1 MKYKAILA
9 TLKLCWG
16 NQLVVDVETLLSEAV
31 GETLSSEAVKMHN
44 ISSWSRK
51 INHWSIKKKHYHTTM
66 FCSNMISKILLFLA
80 LFHIAGKYQFLRNFY
95 TSLMSAMQDE
105 YNTVGHLRVSKSIE
119 DYNKEEHLD
128 VNQNMHHKCP
138 PSKCKV

>member
-1 MKYKAILA
+1 
-9 TLKLCWG
+9 
-16 NQLVVDVETLLSEAV
+16 
-31 GETLSSEAVKMHN
+31 
-44 ISSWSRK
+44 
-51 INHWSIKKKHYHTTM
+51 
-66 FCSNMISKILLFLA
+66 MISKILLFLA